1 MSLTRFIERIFIAGG
16 KSIPI
21 IFVLVP
27 KNREFIYLQK
37 NIKKRLIFMMPK
49 YSRNFRL
56 GPLFILKNLVSESY
70 FFI

>member
-37 NIKKRLIFMMPK
+37 NIKKKTYFYDAKIFK
-49 YSRNFRL
+49 KF
-56 GPLFILKNLVSESY
+56 PLRSFIHFEKPS
-70 FFI
+70 F